1 MQDGAKHDD
10 VAGLGN
16 GVVDTFDLTGGSEKR
31 LISNGLLDSPWGLE
45 IAPPSFGSFAG
56 DLLVGNFGNGEIN
69 AYNAVTGA
77 FEGTLDGLGGNPLVI
92 DGLWGLTVGNNAGG
106 GLSNVLYFTAG
117 PNGES
122 EGLFGSLQS
131 PSLRRG

>member
-1 MQDGAKHDD
+1 
-10 VAGLGN
+10 
-16 GVVDTFDLTGGSEKR
+16 
-31 LISNGLLDSPWGLE
+31 
-45 IAPPSFGSFAG
+45 
-56 DLLVGNFGNGEIN
+56 LVGNFGNGEIN
-69 AYNAVTGA
+69 AYNAATGA

-122 EGLFGSLQS
+122 EGLFGSLSVPEPSTWVMMMVGFAGLGYAAYRQRTSNSGQKTLAQS
-131 PSLRRG
+131 GQA